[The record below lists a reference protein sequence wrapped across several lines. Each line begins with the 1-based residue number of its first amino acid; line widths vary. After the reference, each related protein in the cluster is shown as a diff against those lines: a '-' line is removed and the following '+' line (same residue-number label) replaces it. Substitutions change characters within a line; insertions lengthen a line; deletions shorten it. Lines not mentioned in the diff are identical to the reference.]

1 MLVQGK
7 LLTNQDNLSDVYTIK
22 RKVFID
28 ELGCSETEVFPAYD
42 MYAIHTII
50 YEGEKMRPV
59 ATGSIL
65 YDSRKCFIKDIAVL
79 KDFRGKGYGD
89 FAIRMLIGKAF
100 QSGIKTIYIM
110 TNPDCI
116 DFFKKYGFQENMDE
130 SRENGP
136 YFKGMVLHEEWYITG
151 CNKK

>member
-7 LLTNQDNLSDVYTIK
+7 LLTNQDNLSDVYTVK

-65 YDSRKCFIKDIAVL
+65 YDGSRCFINNIAVL
-79 KDFRGKGYGD
+79 KEYRKKGYGD

-100 QSGIKTIYIM
+100 QSGMKSIYLK

-116 DFFKKYGFQENMDE
+116 EFFKKFGF
-130 SRENGP
+130 RENLDKNSESVS
-136 YFKGMVLHEEWYITG
+136 YIKDMVLHEEWYITG
-151 CNKK
+151 CNRK